1 MKILIGGG
9 GTGGHIYPALALA
22 RYAQAE
28 HGVEDILFVGS
39 AAGLE
44 RKIVPASGFN
54 LTTIPASG
62 FKRNFKQLGVFIKD
76 LWLGVKR
83 SLKIIKDY
91 QPGVI
96 LGTGG
101 YVAAPLVF
109 SALLKRKP
117 VVLHEQNAIPGLV
130 NRLFAP
136 FASRIC
142 LSFAETA
149 KKLPPFCK
157 PVFTGNPR
165 ASEVSILS
173 RKEGCDYFGFDR
185 GEKTILVY
193 SGSRGAL
200 KINQVMTAYLKQ
212 NLLPEKVNLI
222 YVTGDIYFEDVKAEI
237 KTIPDRI
244 RLYSY
249 LSEMPKALAAAD
261 LAITRS
267 GATTLAEITALGVPA
282 VLVPSPN
289 VVNNHQYYNA
299 RILSDQG
306 AAVLIE
312 EESFTHTRLQ
322 EEINRLLKEPGL
334 LEKMSESS
342 KKLGVADAA
351 EKLYCC
357 LQEVAL

>member
-28 HGVEDILFVGS
+28 HGAVDILFVGS

-44 RKIVPASGFN
+44 NKIVPASGFN
-54 LTTIPASG
+54 LVTIPASG
-62 FKRNFKQLGVFIKD
+62 FKRNFRQLGVFIKD
-76 LWLGVKR
+76 LWGGIRR

-91 QPGVI
+91 QPSVI

-101 YVAAPLVF
+101 YVAAPLVL
-109 SALLKRKP
+109 SAFLKRRP
-117 VVLHEQNAIPGLV
+117 VVLHEQNAIPGMV

-136 FASRIC
+136 FAGRVC

-149 KKLPPFCK
+149 KKLPPFSK

-165 ASEVSILS
+165 ASEVSALN
-173 RKEGCDYFGFDR
+173 REECCEYFGFDPR
-185 GEKTILVY
+185 EKIVLVY

-200 KINQVMTAYLKQ
+200 RINQVVATYLKQ
-212 NLLPEKVNLI
+212 NLLPENVNLI
-222 YVTGDIYFEDVKAEI
+222 YVTGEIYFEEVKAEI
-237 KTIPDRI
+237 KTVPDRV

-249 LSEMPKALAAAD
+249 LTEMPKALAAAD
-261 LAITRS
+261 LAVTRS

-282 VLVPSPN
+282 VLIPSPN
-289 VVNNHQYYNA
+289 VVKNHQYHNA

-312 EESFTHTRLQ
+312 EETFNHMRLQ
-322 EEINRLLKEPGL
+322 EEMNRLLNEPGL

-342 KKLGVADAA
+342 KKLGVTDAA
-351 EKLYCC
+351 EKLYRC